1 MDSARAFRKYLS
13 ARIRA
18 ERMELLP
25 TTQRHPPL
33 QRFNHS
39 YSRLPAGGRL
49 SESFHSNL
57 NRLVGRKSSC
67 QSQKTPPKSDVLE
80 PQPQTKSKK
89 VKSKCRLKFKNPV
102 LVVRSRPRFECSSS
116 SEGASIKVRFSKS
129 PLRPGNLREQP
140 PLSCVADQ
148 KQSCPIIE
156 AKSSPCPIIE
166 TKSSPCPVI
175 EPKSSPSPIIEH
187 KSSSVTK
194 ERHISFTEA
203 EKPPSDTH
211 ITQQLTTL
219 MQKLEDQLASEK
231 KQKEELNA
239 INTQLKQ
246 LTGTVTNLNDKCKQ
260 LETEKSKLKLEPCL
274 GNQGLEEKL
283 CHKPSSICQFCAQQQ
298 LPVLSSMQNE
308 LFQLMGKRLFSDVA
322 LTILLRADN
331 VYHVNVRDLDTG
343 KVLGCLLVNETG
355 IKQANSL
362 GIFQEILTFCVIDVR
377 SSMSTRDAI
386 FGGINFE
393 FVRDHRLNGGHSAQR
408 KQLFKEMH
416 CPISS
421 LKADQAVARAPHRC
435 SSFQHQREKKSKSK
449 LSISQALLQIGTIDK
464 NLVLSDDE
472 ANYPV
477 SGIEIVSMME
487 SSPPCSEMDRYS
499 T

>member
-33 QRFNHS
+33 QRYNHN

-49 SESFHSNL
+49 GESFHLNL
-57 NRLVGRKSSC
+57 NRFVGRKS
-67 QSQKTPPKSDVLE
+67 SQKTPPKSDVLD

-102 LVVRSRPRFECSSS
+102 LVVRSRPRLECSSS

-140 PLSCVADQ
+140 PLSCVTDQ
-148 KQSCPIIE
+148 KQSCSIIE

-166 TKSSPCPVI
+166 TKSSP
-175 EPKSSPSPIIEH
+175 
-187 KSSSVTK
+187 VTK
-194 ERHISFTEA
+194 ERHISFTEV
-203 EKPPSDTH
+203 EQPPCDTL

-219 MQKLEDQLASEK
+219 MQKLEDQLANER

-239 INTQLKQ
+239 INSQLKQ

-260 LETEKSKLKLEPCL
+260 FETEKSKLKLEQPCL
-274 GNQGLEEKL
+274 GNQGCEEKL
-283 CHKPSSICQFCAQQQ
+283 CHKPSSICQFCAHQQ
-298 LPVLSSMQNE
+298 LPVLCSMQNE

-393 FVRDHRLNGGHSAQR
+393 FVRDQRLHGGHSGQR
-408 KQLFKEMH
+408 KQLFREMH
-416 CPISS
+416 CPINS

-464 NLVLSDDE
+464 SLVLSDDE

-477 SGIEIVSMME
+477 SGIEIVSMMG
-487 SSPPCSEMDRYS
+487 SSPPCSEMDTAHSSVSVQRIEKLAKF
-499 T
+499 